1 MDWPD
6 RNGWIIKTKQT
17 IPTHKAINATEAGSD
32 NFSVSLVEAGSS
44 LFGNELRSPRR
55 NHGPSL
61 SIEKASERPPKVKR
75 TERLETTKNV
85 LKMDVAIITMT
96 RLRPT
101 DKHNCSKRLFCDKYF
116 LINLIVEYPVR
127 KKRRIIPA
135 DRTTILEGK

>member
-1 MDWPD
+1 MK
-6 RNGWIIKTKQT
+6 KTKQT
-17 IPTHKAINATEAGSD
+17 IPTHKAINATEAGSE
-32 NFSVSLVEAGSS
+32 NLVRLVEAGSS

-75 TERLETTKNV
+75 TEKLETTKYV

-96 RLRPT
+96 RLRPM
-101 DKHNCSKRLFCDKYF
+101 DKHNCSKRLFCDGKYF

-127 KKRRIIPA
+127 KKRRTIPA
-135 DRTTILEGK
+135 DRTRILEGK